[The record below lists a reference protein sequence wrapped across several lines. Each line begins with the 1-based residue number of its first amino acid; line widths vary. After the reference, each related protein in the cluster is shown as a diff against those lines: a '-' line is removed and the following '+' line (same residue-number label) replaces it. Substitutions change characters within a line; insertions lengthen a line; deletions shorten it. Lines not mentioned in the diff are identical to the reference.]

1 MKARSKR
8 LVALFATLA
17 MTVSLLAGC
26 GGNSSEP
33 ASTDT
38 SGSGTEAEQEAAPD
52 AAEDAGA
59 ADATDAADT
68 GEEAADTSTASGDVG
83 STPRNETL
91 YFAGQQWGT
100 INDWNPM
107 SASSNNAMGVTQKD
121 NARTLIYETLFMY
134 NMLDGQLYP
143 LLATDWAWDD
153 DSMTSMTVHMN
164 PDAHWSDGTALTAED
179 VAYTFDTHVKY
190 ESPTGVDYSSFIES
204 ITAEDDT
211 TVVIKSVV
219 DADGI
224 PANPL
229 KLQEYLQKVYVM
241 QKAYIEKV
249 EERTGGDKDAMKLD
263 AMDDLVASGPY
274 MPFYDDDQKVVFVR
288 DENYWGQADS
298 MWGSLPVPKYIAHV
312 IYSDNNAAQVALKAG
327 DVDVAQLFV
336 TDVQKLW
343 EDEGL
348 PIATYLDVPP
358 YGECATMP
366 SCWFNVKVEGL
377 DQVEVRKAIAM
388 ATDFD
393 QIIASA
399 MSNQSPTF
407 SDVPRSTMNP
417 TEGEQA
423 LYDQAAVAD
432 LQFAG
437 NDIDGANALLDEAG
451 IVDSDGDGVREYNG
465 KPLSFKA
472 ECPDGWTDWMASLEI
487 VASSA
492 KKIGIDIQ
500 TYFPD
505 TNTFYDDI
513 NNGKFE
519 ICMNSPAGAAITNP
533 WGRCMQFMSGK
544 YADVGTNNTL
554 GNWGLY
560 KNEEVDEILAKIPL
574 EADQAKLKEYYT
586 RLNEIYLTDV
596 PSFALMYR
604 PDQFYTVNESVWTG
618 YPMKDDGRNI
628 PPLVCTDG
636 YAIAALYGL
645 SLVE

>member
-26 GGNSSEP
+26 GGGSSEP

-38 SGSGTEAEQEAAPD
+38 SGSDTQTEQEAAPD
-52 AAEDAGA
+52 AAEDAA
-59 ADATDAADT
+59 EDADT
-68 GEEAADTSTASGDVG
+68 GEEAADTSTASGDVN

-100 INDWNPM
+100 INDWNPF
-107 SASSNNAMGVTQKD
+107 SANSNNAMAISQKD
-121 NARTLIYETLFMY
+121 SSRTLIYETLFMF

-153 DSMTSMTVHMN
+153 DAMTSLTVHLN
-164 PDAHWSDGTALTAED
+164 PDAHWSDGSALTAED
-179 VAYTFDTHVKY
+179 VAYTWDCNVKY
-190 ESPTGVDYSSFIES
+190 ESSLGVDFPNYIES
-204 ITAEDDT
+204 ITAVDDT
-211 TVVIKSVV
+211 TVAIKCALD
-219 DADGI
+219 DAGA
-224 PANPL
+224 PTNPL
-229 KLQEYLQKVYVM
+229 KVQQLLQQMYIM
-241 QKAYIEKV
+241 QKAYLETV
-249 EERTGGDKDAMKLD
+249 EARNDSDKEAMKLD
-263 AMDDLVASGPY
+263 KMDDLVASGPY

-298 MWGSLPVPKYIAHV
+298 MWGKLPVPKYIAHV
-312 IYSDNNAAQVALKAG
+312 IYADNNAGQIALKAG
-327 DVDVAQLFV
+327 EVDVCQQFI

-343 EDEGL
+343 EEEGL
-348 PIATYLDVPP
+348 PITTYIDEPP
-358 YGECATMP
+358 YGQCATMP
-366 SCWFNVKVEGL
+366 SCWMNVDVEGL
-377 DQVEVRKAIAM
+377 DQAEVRKAIAM

-393 QIIASA
+393 QVIASA

-407 SDVPRSTMNP
+407 KDVPRSTMNP
-417 TEGEQA
+417 TDGEQA
-423 LYDQAAVAD
+423 LYDQAAVKD

-451 IVDSDGDGVREYNG
+451 IVDSDGDGIREYNG

-492 KKIGIDIQ
+492 KNIGIDIQ

-505 TNTFYDDI
+505 TNTFYNDI
-513 NNGKFE
+513 TTGAFE
-519 ICMNSPAGAAITNP
+519 ICMNSPSGSSITNP
-533 WGRCMQFMSGK
+533 WGRCMQFLSSQ
-544 YADVGTNNTL
+544 YADLEVNWS
-554 GNWGLY
+554 GNWSHY
-560 KNEEVDEILAKIPL
+560 RNDEADEILAKIPL
-574 EADQAKLKEYYT
+574 ETDQATLKEYYT

-604 PDQFYTVNESVWTG
+604 PELFYAVNETVWTG
-618 YPMKDDGRNI
+618 YPMKDDGSNI
-628 PPLVCTDG
+628 PPTDCTDG
-636 YAIAALYGL
+636 YGIAALYNL
-645 SLVE
+645 TLVE

>member
-68 GEEAADTSTASGDVG
+68 GEEAADTSTASGDVN

-100 INDWNPM
+100 INDWNPF
-107 SASSNNAMGVTQKD
+107 SANSNNAMAISQKD
-121 NARTLIYETLFMY
+121 SSRTLIYETLFMF

-143 LLATDWAWDD
+143 LLATDWDWDD
-153 DSMTSMTVHMN
+153 DAMTSLTVHLN
-164 PDAHWSDGTALTAED
+164 PDAHWSDGSALTAED
-179 VAYTFDTHVKY
+179 VAYTWDCNVKY
-190 ESPTGVDYSSFIES
+190 ESSLGVDFPNYIES
-204 ITAEDDT
+204 ITAVDDT
-211 TVVIKSVV
+211 TVAIKCALD
-219 DADGI
+219 DAGA
-224 PANPL
+224 PTNPL
-229 KLQEYLQKVYVM
+229 KVQQLLQQMYIM
-241 QKAYIEKV
+241 QKAYLETV
-249 EERTGGDKDAMKLD
+249 EARNDSDKEAMKLD
-263 AMDDLVASGPY
+263 KMDDLVASGPY
-274 MPFYDDDQKVVFVR
+274 MPFYDDDQKVVFIR

-298 MWGSLPVPKYIAHV
+298 LWGKLPVPKYIAHV
-312 IYSDNNAAQVALKAG
+312 IYADNNAGQIALKAG
-327 DVDVAQLFV
+327 DVDVCQQFI

-348 PIATYLDVPP
+348 PITTYIDEPP
-358 YGECATMP
+358 YGQCATMP
-366 SCWFNVKVEGL
+366 SCWMNVDVEGL

-388 ATDFD
+388 ATDYD

-407 SDVPRSTMNP
+407 KDVPRSTMNP
-417 TEGEQA
+417 TDGEQA
-423 LYDQAAVAD
+423 LYDQAAVKD

-437 NDIDGANALLDEAG
+437 NDVDGANALLDEAG
-451 IVDSDGDGVREYNG
+451 IVDSDGDGIREYNG

-487 VASSA
+487 VATSA
-492 KKIGIDIQ
+492 KNIGIDIQ

-505 TNTFYDDI
+505 TNTFYNDI
-513 NNGKFE
+513 TTGAFE
-519 ICMNSPAGAAITNP
+519 ICMNSPSGSSITNP
-533 WGRCMQFMSGK
+533 WGRCMQFLSSQ
-544 YADVGTNNTL
+544 YADLEVNWS
-554 GNWGLY
+554 GNWSHY
-560 KNEEVDEILAKIPL
+560 RNDEADEILAKIPL
-574 EADQAKLKEYYT
+574 ETDEATLKEYYT

-596 PSFALMYR
+596 PNFALMYR
-604 PDQFYTVNESVWTG
+604 PELFYAVNESVWTG
-618 YPMKDDGRNI
+618 YPMKDDGSNI
-628 PPLVCTDG
+628 PPTDCTDG
-636 YAIAALYGL
+636 YGIAALYNL
-645 SLVE
+645 TLVE

>member
-68 GEEAADTSTASGDVG
+68 GEEAADTSTASGDVN

-100 INDWNPM
+100 INDWNPF
-107 SASSNNAMGVTQKD
+107 SANSNNAMAIQQKD
-121 NARTLIYETLFMY
+121 SSRTLIYETLFMF

-143 LLATDWAWDD
+143 LLATDWDWDD
-153 DSMTSMTVHMN
+153 DAMTSLTVHLN
-164 PDAHWSDGTALTAED
+164 PDAHWSDGSALTAED
-179 VAYTFDTHVKY
+179 VAYTWDCNVKY
-190 ESPTGVDYSSFIES
+190 ESSLGVDFPNYIAS
-204 ITAEDDT
+204 ITAVDDT
-211 TVVIKSVV
+211 TVAIKCALD
-219 DADGI
+219 DAGA
-224 PANPL
+224 PTNPL
-229 KLQEYLQKVYVM
+229 KVQQLLQQMYIM
-241 QKAYIEKV
+241 QKAYLETV
-249 EERTGGDKDAMKLD
+249 EARNDSDKEAMKLD
-263 AMDDLVASGPY
+263 KMDDLVASGPY
-274 MPFYDDDQKVVFVR
+274 MPFYDDDQKVVFIR

-298 MWGSLPVPKYIAHV
+298 LWGKLPVPKYIAHV
-312 IYSDNNAAQVALKAG
+312 IYADNNAGQIALKAG
-327 DVDVAQLFV
+327 DVDVCQQFI

-348 PIATYLDVPP
+348 PITTYIDEPP
-358 YGECATMP
+358 YGQCATMP
-366 SCWFNVKVEGL
+366 SCWMNVDVEGL

-388 ATDFD
+388 ATDYD

-407 SDVPRSTMNP
+407 KDVPRSTMNP
-417 TEGEQA
+417 TDGEQA
-423 LYDQAAVAD
+423 LYDQAAVKD

-437 NDIDGANALLDEAG
+437 NDVDGANALLDEAG
-451 IVDSDGDGVREYNG
+451 IVDSDGDGIREYNG

-487 VASSA
+487 VATSA
-492 KKIGIDIQ
+492 KNIGIDIQ

-505 TNTFYDDI
+505 TNTFYNDI
-513 NNGKFE
+513 TTGAFE
-519 ICMNSPAGAAITNP
+519 ICMNSPSGSSITNP
-533 WGRCMQFMSGK
+533 WGRCMQFLSSQ
-544 YADVGTNNTL
+544 YADLEVNWS
-554 GNWGLY
+554 GNWSHY
-560 KNEEVDEILAKIPL
+560 RNDEADEILAKIPL
-574 EADQAKLKEYYT
+574 ETDQATLKEYYT

-596 PSFALMYR
+596 PNFALMYR
-604 PDQFYTVNESVWTG
+604 PELFYAVNESVWTG
-618 YPMKDDGRNI
+618 YPMKDDGSNV
-628 PPLVCTDG
+628 PPTDCTDG
-636 YAIAALYGL
+636 YGIAALYNL
-645 SLVE
+645 TLVE

>member
-59 ADATDAADT
+59 ADT
-68 GEEAADTSTASGDVG
+68 GEEAADTSTASGDVN

-100 INDWNPM
+100 INDWNPF
-107 SASSNNAMGVTQKD
+107 SANSNNAMAIQQKD
-121 NARTLIYETLFMY
+121 SSRTLIYETLFMF

-143 LLATDWAWDD
+143 LLATDWDWDD
-153 DSMTSMTVHMN
+153 DAMTSLTVHLN
-164 PDAHWSDGTALTAED
+164 PDAHWSDGSALTAED
-179 VAYTFDTHVKY
+179 VAYTWDCNVKY
-190 ESPTGVDYSSFIES
+190 ESSLGVDFPNYIES
-204 ITAEDDT
+204 ITAVDDT
-211 TVVIKSVV
+211 TVAIKCALD
-219 DADGI
+219 DAGA
-224 PANPL
+224 PTNPL
-229 KLQEYLQKVYVM
+229 KVQQLLQQMYIM
-241 QKAYIEKV
+241 QKAYLETV
-249 EERTGGDKDAMKLD
+249 EARNDSDKEAMKLD
-263 AMDDLVASGPY
+263 KMDDLVASGPY
-274 MPFYDDDQKVVFVR
+274 MPFYDDDQKVVFIR

-298 MWGSLPVPKYIAHV
+298 LWGKLPVPKYIAHV
-312 IYSDNNAAQVALKAG
+312 IYADNNAGQIALKAG
-327 DVDVAQLFV
+327 DVDVCQQFI

-348 PIATYLDVPP
+348 PITTYIDEPP
-358 YGECATMP
+358 YGQCATMP
-366 SCWFNVKVEGL
+366 SCWMNVDVEGL

-388 ATDFD
+388 ATDYD

-407 SDVPRSTMNP
+407 KDVPRSTMNP
-417 TEGEQA
+417 TDGEQA
-423 LYDQAAVAD
+423 LYDQAAVKD

-437 NDIDGANALLDEAG
+437 NDVDGANALLDEAG
-451 IVDSDGDGVREYNG
+451 IVDSDGDGIREYNG

-487 VASSA
+487 VATSA
-492 KKIGIDIQ
+492 KNIGIDIQ

-505 TNTFYDDI
+505 TNTFYNDI
-513 NNGKFE
+513 TTGAFE
-519 ICMNSPAGAAITNP
+519 ICMNSPSGSSITNP
-533 WGRCMQFMSGK
+533 WGRCMQFLSSQ
-544 YADVGTNNTL
+544 YADLEVNWS
-554 GNWGLY
+554 GNWSHY
-560 KNEEVDEILAKIPL
+560 RNDEADEILAKIPL
-574 EADQAKLKEYYT
+574 ETDQATLKEYYT

-596 PSFALMYR
+596 PNFALMYR
-604 PDQFYTVNESVWTG
+604 PELFYAVNESVWTG
-618 YPMKDDGRNI
+618 YPMKDDGSNV
-628 PPLVCTDG
+628 PPTDCTDG
-636 YAIAALYGL
+636 YGIAALYNL
-645 SLVE
+645 TLVE

>member
-26 GGNSSEP
+26 GGGSSEP

-38 SGSGTEAEQEAAPD
+38 SGSDTQTEQEAAPD
-52 AAEDAGA
+52 AAEDAA
-59 ADATDAADT
+59 EDADT
-68 GEEAADTSTASGDVG
+68 GEEAADTSTASGDVN

-100 INDWNPM
+100 INDWNPF
-107 SASSNNAMGVTQKD
+107 SANSNNAMAIQQKD
-121 NARTLIYETLFMY
+121 SSRTLIYETLFMF

-153 DSMTSMTVHMN
+153 DAMTSLTVHLN
-164 PDAHWSDGTALTAED
+164 PDAHWSDGSAVTAED
-179 VAYTFDTHVKY
+179 VAYTWDCNVKY
-190 ESPTGVDYSSFIES
+190 ESSLGVDFPNYIES
-204 ITAEDDT
+204 ITAVDDT
-211 TVVIKSVV
+211 TVAIKCALD
-219 DADGI
+219 DAGA
-224 PANPL
+224 PTNPL
-229 KLQEYLQKVYVM
+229 KVQQLLQQMYIM
-241 QKAYIEKV
+241 QKAYLETV
-249 EERTGGDKDAMKLD
+249 EARNDSDKEAMKLD
-263 AMDDLVASGPY
+263 KMDDLVASGPY

-298 MWGSLPVPKYIAHV
+298 MWGKLPTPKYIAHV
-312 IYSDNNAAQVALKAG
+312 IYADNNAGQIALKAG
-327 DVDVAQLFV
+327 EVDVCQQFI

-343 EDEGL
+343 EEEGL
-348 PIATYLDVPP
+348 PITTYIDEPP
-358 YGECATMP
+358 YGQCATMP
-366 SCWFNVKVEGL
+366 SCWMNVDVEGL
-377 DQVEVRKAIAM
+377 DQAEVRKAIAM

-393 QIIASA
+393 QVIASA

-407 SDVPRSTMNP
+407 KDVPRSTMNP
-417 TEGEQA
+417 TDGEQA
-423 LYDQAAVAD
+423 LYDQAAVKD

-451 IVDSDGDGVREYNG
+451 IVDSDGDGIREYNG

-492 KKIGIDIQ
+492 KNIGIDIQ

-505 TNTFYDDI
+505 TNTFYNDI
-513 NNGKFE
+513 TTGAFE
-519 ICMNSPAGAAITNP
+519 ICMNSPSGSSITNP
-533 WGRCMQFMSGK
+533 WGRCMQFLSSQ
-544 YADVGTNNTL
+544 YADLEVNWS
-554 GNWGLY
+554 GNWSHY
-560 KNEEVDEILAKIPL
+560 RNDEADEILAKIPL
-574 EADQAKLKEYYT
+574 ETDQATLKEYYT

-604 PDQFYTVNESVWTG
+604 PELFYAVNETVWTG
-618 YPMKDDGRNI
+618 YPMKDDGSNI
-628 PPLVCTDG
+628 PPTDCTDG
-636 YAIAALYGL
+636 YGIAALYNL
-645 SLVE
+645 TLVE